1 MIRSQGAND
10 LCLAFWSNFALQALG
25 VITQAS
31 PELIKSL
38 SISLVSD
45 SVGIVGEVSG
55 SLKWLAGGR
64 ACFEVGAVIHFC
76 FSPFG
81 ASGAAGEGC

>member
-1 MIRSQGAND
+1 MTRSQGAND
-10 LCLAFWSNFALQALG
+10 LCLVYRSNFALQALG

-31 PELIKSL
+31 PELIKRL

-55 SLKWLAGGR
+55 PLKWLAGGR
-64 ACFEVGAVIHFC
+64 ACFEVGAIIHFC
-76 FSPFG
+76 FSPFS

>member
-1 MIRSQGAND
+1 MTRSQGAND
-10 LCLAFWSNFALQALG
+10 LCLVYRSNFALQALG
-25 VITQAS
+25 AITQAS

-38 SISLVSD
+38 SISFVSD

-55 SLKWLAGGR
+55 PLKWLAGGR
-64 ACFEVGAVIHFC
+64 ACFEVGAIIHFC
-76 FSPFG
+76 FFPFS

>member
-1 MIRSQGAND
+1 MTRSQGAND

-38 SISLVSD
+38 SISFVSD

-55 SLKWLAGGR
+55 PLKWLAGGR

-76 FSPFG
+76 LSPFG